1 MPIFCVND
9 TEFEFTGDQTML
21 DVKKHIINELTLP
34 CPYIDLT
41 FVMEKPMRVLGKF
54 NVEPGKVPR
63 PLDSKCLD
71 EFAFRD
77 KVTLTVT
84 EITDYDPNKPRV
96 PFVSGGRGR
105 GRGLGRGRLL
115 QGSTRETS
123 LFDHSST
130 QESMTVEPTFDL
142 SSTDDFPSLGK

>member
-71 EFAFRD
+71 EFAFKD
-77 KVTLTVT
+77 KVTLTFT
-84 EITDYDPNKPRV
+84 EITDYDPNKSRT

-142 SSTDDFPSLGK
+142 SSTNDFPSLGK

>member
-1 MPIFCVND
+1 MPIFCIND

-34 CPYIDLT
+34 CSYIDLT

-71 EFAFRD
+71 EFAFKD
-77 KVTLTVT
+77 KVTLT
-84 EITDYDPNKPRV
+84 
-96 PFVSGGRGR
+96 F
-105 GRGLGRGRLL
+105 
-115 QGSTRETS
+115 
-123 LFDHSST
+123 
-130 QESMTVEPTFDL
+130 
-142 SSTDDFPSLGK
+142 

>member
-9 TEFEFTGDQTML
+9 TEFEFTGDQTLL
-21 DVKKHIINELTLP
+21 DVKKHLIKELTLP
-34 CPYIDLT
+34 CRYIDLT

-71 EFAFRD
+71 EFAFKD
-77 KVTLTVT
+77 KVTLTLT
-84 EITDYDPNKPRV
+84 EISDYDPDKPRV

-105 GRGLGRGRLL
+105 GRGRGRLL
-115 QGSTRETS
+115 QGGPRETS

-130 QESMTVEPTFDL
+130 QESMVVEPTFQLD
-142 SSTDDFPSLGK
+142 STTDFPTLGS

>member
-34 CPYIDLT
+34 CSYIDLT

-63 PLDSKCLD
+63 PLDSKCLN

-105 GRGLGRGRLL
+105 GRGLGRGRFL
-115 QGSTRETS
+115 QGGTRETS

-130 QESMTVEPTFDL
+130 QASMTVEPTFDL